1 MLNTCQGSH
10 ILENYLHFK
19 KCCTVVGNNLVS
31 KMAAFGKLLSSAQQQ
46 VDEPQKKYGYTET
59 SRFTDVRFG
68 IFTTIKLEGSTE

>member
-1 MLNTCQGSH
+1 MARINIYIYVPNDFPTFFLLLP
-10 ILENYLHFK
+10 ILFLEL
-19 KCCTVVGNNLVS
+19 S
-31 KMAAFGKLLSSAQQQ
+31 PFGKLLSSAQQQ